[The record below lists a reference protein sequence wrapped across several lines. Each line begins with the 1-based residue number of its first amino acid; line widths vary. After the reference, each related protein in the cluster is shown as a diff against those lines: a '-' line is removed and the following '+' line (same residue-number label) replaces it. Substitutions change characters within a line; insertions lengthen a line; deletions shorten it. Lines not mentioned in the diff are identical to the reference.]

1 MPENHTAL
9 GILVGCTATGKT
21 AVANEIARQT
31 GAWVLSADSML
42 VYRGM
47 DIGTAKPT
55 PGELAGVTVF
65 GLDLANPDE
74 AFSVGAWLEH
84 ARTAFAAAETA
95 GADMIVAGGT
105 GLYVNALLNGIDAP
119 PADPEQRARLTE
131 ELERNGPEA
140 LRIRAE
146 RLSPGSTAALEPGNN
161 RRLIRL
167 LECLESRFVPLRQS
181 AVRKTQPVV
190 GLSFD
195 REALQRRIEYRAR
208 AMFEQGL
215 AEEVARLRTAYPGFE
230 TSTAGKGI
238 GYAEALAVLDGTMTQ
253 EQAMERTIV
262 RTRQLAKRQ
271 NTWWRHQLHVE
282 WIPGPADASE
292 VPAVAAKVLA
302 FWSNHE
308 RPRLSF

>member
-1 MPENHTAL
+1 MPESHTAL

-55 PGELAGVTVF
+55 SSELLGLTVF
-65 GLDLANPDE
+65 GMDLANPEE

-84 ARTAFAAAETA
+84 ARTAFAAAEAA
-95 GADMIVAGGT
+95 GRDLIVAGGT
-105 GLYVNALLNGIDAP
+105 GLYVNSLLTGIDAP
-119 PADPEQRARLTE
+119 PADPELRARLTA
-131 ELERNGPEA
+131 ELERDGAEA
-140 LRIRAE
+140 LRLRAE
-146 RLSPGSTAALEPGNN
+146 RLSPGSTTLLERGND

-167 LECLESRFVPLRQS
+167 LECLESSFVPLRKY
-181 AVRKTQPVV
+181 ATLKTQPVV

-195 REALQRRIEYRAR
+195 REALQRRIEQRAR
-208 AMFEQGL
+208 AMFGQGL
-215 AEEVARLRTAYPGFE
+215 VDEVSRLRKECPGFE

-253 EQAMERTIV
+253 EQAIERTII

-271 NTWWRHQLHVE
+271 TTWWRNQLTVE
-282 WIPGPADASE
+282 WIPGPVDASE
-292 VPAVAAKVLA
+292 VPAVAEKVLA
-302 FWSNHE
+302 FWRNHE
-308 RPRLSF
+308 RTRLSF

>member
-31 GAWVLSADSML
+31 GSWVLSADSML

-55 PGELAGVTVF
+55 PGELAGVTIF

-74 AFSVGAWLEH
+74 AFSVGAWLER
-84 ARTAFAAAETA
+84 ARTAFAAAEKS

-119 PADPEQRARLTE
+119 PADPELRARLTE

-146 RLSPGSTAALEPGNN
+146 RLSPGSTAQLEQGNN
-161 RRLIRL
+161 RRLVRL
-167 LECLESRFVPLRQS
+167 LECLESSFVPLRQY

-195 REALQRRIEYRAR
+195 REALQGRIERRAR

-215 AEEVARLRTAYPGFE
+215 ADEVARLRTAYPGFE
-230 TSTAGKGI
+230 ASTAGKGI

-253 EQAMERTIV
+253 EQAIERTIV

-302 FWSNHE
+302 FWRNHE